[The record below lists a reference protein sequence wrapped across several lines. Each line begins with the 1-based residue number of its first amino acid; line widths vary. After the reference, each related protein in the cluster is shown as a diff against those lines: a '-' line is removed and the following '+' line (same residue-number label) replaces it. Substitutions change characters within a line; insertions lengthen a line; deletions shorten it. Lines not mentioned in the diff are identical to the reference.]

1 MADDDLE
8 STIEGIIDSEVFILK
23 KELGKEYSR
32 TLGEMNSRGILF
44 SGITINNVKNNL
56 NGIIEKNVSA
66 LIKKLKDFNFLI
78 NGRFRS
84 IIENKVQKE
93 IEKLEKDYGEQL
105 KKLVPDFSA
114 TNLFQDSKIKLHL
127 LLKDYMHE

>member
-8 STIEGIIDSEVFILK
+8 STIEGTIDSEVFILK

-32 TLGEMNSRGILF
+32 TLGEMNRCGILF

-56 NGIIEKNVSA
+56 NGIIEKNVSV

-78 NGRFRS
+78 NDRFRS

>member
-32 TLGEMNSRGILF
+32 TLGEMNRCGILF

-56 NGIIEKNVSA
+56 NGIIEKNVSV

-78 NGRFRS
+78 NDRFRS